1 MYYTHYPVQLT
12 DNLPDIHPVAQSS
25 GQVWNLCRIDD
36 DIFCLHDRGVFLV
49 EGNSM
54 KKIADVAGAWGC
66 QPVVGKKR
74 LIYVGV
80 YDGLYLMEKKDGRLF
95 VK

>member
-1 MYYTHYPVQLT
+1 MREKKTM
-12 DNLPDIHPVAQSS
+12 S
-25 GQVWNLCRIDD
+25 
-36 DIFCLHDRGVFLV
+36 RGEKKGLV

-80 YDGLYLMEKKDGRLF
+80 YDGLYLMEKKWVIQLQTNGLLM
-95 VK
+95 